1 MLKVTSLVLGL
12 LTVIA
17 IVPKSDAMLTNDRPL
32 SIEQPAGN
40 LHAQIIFQIGQPDY
54 RNRGQAQRRREFEL
68 AREREA
74 ERRRREYYQRNH
86 YRGRD
91 RDRNYGE
98 YRRVGEASS
107 RNETL
112 RVGVASPL
120 ALRNENR

>member
-17 IVPKSDAMLTNDRPL
+17 IAPSSEAMTTTDRPL
-32 SIEQPAGN
+32 SIQQPAGN
-40 LHAQIIFQIGQPDY
+40 LHAQVIFKIGQPDY

-74 ERRRREYYQRNH
+74 ERRRREHDRRNH
-86 YRGRD
+86 HRGGD

-98 YRRVGEASS
+98 YRRD
-107 RNETL
+107 R
-112 RVGVASPL
+112 
-120 ALRNENR
+120 